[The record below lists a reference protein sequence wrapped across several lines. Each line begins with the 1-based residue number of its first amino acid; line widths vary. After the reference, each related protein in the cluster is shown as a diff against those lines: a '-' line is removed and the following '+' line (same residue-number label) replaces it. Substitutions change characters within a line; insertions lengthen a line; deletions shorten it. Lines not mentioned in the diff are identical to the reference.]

1 MVKLL
6 IATHNQNK
14 FKEFQALLEP
24 FNFNLL
30 SLSDLN
36 INSEVEENQNSYL
49 GNAALKAK
57 YYQAL
62 TGLMTL
68 ADDSGIE
75 IEALNQL
82 PGIYSARFLG
92 SATNY
97 KVKNQII
104 LDALKNKNNRKA
116 KYVCA
121 LSLAVNKD
129 NLINKQAELDGVV
142 LTEAIGLN
150 GFGYDPIFKPAG
162 LELSLAQL
170 TQEQKNT
177 ISHRALAI
185 KLLAETLKELA
196 ND

>member
-14 FKEFQALLEP
+14 FKEFQALLES

-185 KLLAETLKELA
+185 KLLADTLKELS